1 MTHTTRIFLRSGLTR
16 LAASISLMISPFHLQ
31 AADAPVLMK
40 PATLEPDQLR
50 HASGLADDISA
61 YYVSEKL
68 DGIRARWTGAKLV
81 TRTGNPIHAPEWF
94 LAAFPRNIALDGELW
109 AGRHQFQHV
118 TTTVLDQQ
126 PDAVRWQQI
135 HFMAFD
141 LPDANDP
148 FEERLR
154 QLTEHII
161 RIDRPFIQLVSQRRY
176 TSLDELES
184 ALDTLTAS
192 QGEGLI
198 LQHQHNRYQ
207 SGRSNQLLKL
217 KHFQDAE
224 AIVVGY
230 EEGQGKY
237 SGLMGSVWV
246 LTAENQKFK
255 IGSGF
260 SDADRENPP
269 PLGSTIQYRYSG
281 YTSHGLPRFAR
292 YLRQRHSPES

>member
-1 MTHTTRIFLRSGLTR
+1 MTHSTRIFPHSGLTR

-40 PATLEPDQLR
+40 PATLDSEQLK
-50 HASGLADDISA
+50 HTNGLMDDITA

-68 DGIRARWTGAKLV
+68 DGIRARWTGTQLV
-81 TRTGNPIHAPEWF
+81 TRTGNLIHAPEWF
-94 LAAFPRNIALDGELW
+94 LAAFPQHIALDGELW
-109 AGRHQFQHV
+109 AGRHQFQRV
-118 TTTVLDQQ
+118 TTTVLDHQ
-126 PDAVRWQQI
+126 PDPVQWQHIQ
-135 HFMAFD
+135 FMAFD
-141 LPDANDP
+141 LPDAKGP
-148 FEERLR
+148 FEERLH
-154 QLTEHII
+154 QLSELIT
-161 RIDRPFIQLVSQRRY
+161 RIDRRFIQLVPQRRY
-176 TSLDELES
+176 TSLPELES
-184 ALDTLTAS
+184 ALDTLTAN

-207 SGRSNQLLKL
+207 PGRSSQLLKL

-237 SGLMGSVWV
+237 EGLMGSVWV
-246 LTAENQKFK
+246 LTAKNQKFK

-292 YLRQRHSPES
+292 YLRQRHSPDS